1 MFIMDYGGVLMF
13 LLLFSLL
20 LIWANIYFFIKKKY
34 LYLFTPCML
43 FLPDYY
49 GIEIS
54 YSLPIITV
62 TRMMFLVFYI
72 YVFLNKKRSITVE
85 KIKNSINDKRFSK
98 ELYFL
103 FLYFVFR
110 IISNCYYIP
119 TYGQASKTILL
130 IVFEQFLL
138 VVAFY
143 MLAPTKQELVILF
156 KSIIWT
162 AAVLFVLGIVES
174 FTHYKLFDGLYTVS
188 RPMLNDVYIRLG
200 FLRSVTTMGL
210 PNFYGNMCV
219 LVTPFIIYLLRI
231 TNEKKYT
238 LILFLNV
245 LAIIHSGCRS
255 DILFF
260 FFIILIC
267 VLFIY
272 RTKEERIS
280 FAKSI
285 SIVLI
290 MLFIWIITL
299 SSVNESCRYYYSGTG
314 KSILN
319 LAGFDFDLNANA
331 PDGTNGYGD
340 NSDAVYSRTFQLSA
354 IDYTL
359 SVTPLFGLGSGC
371 ENRGDIQYLY
381 NGKWR
386 QGNGFDLG
394 IVEIICS
401 EGLIGLLGYLS
412 LFLFFVIAIINLKSS
427 KTICT
432 HMQLDL
438 ALLLVLSYILCI
450 FSTSNMPHFLTLIT
464 VILFLMRVN
473 HA

>member
-1 MFIMDYGGVLMF
+1 MY
-13 LLLFSLL
+13 
-20 LIWANIYFFIKKKY
+20 
-34 LYLFTPCML
+34 
-43 FLPDYY
+43 
-49 GIEIS
+49 
-54 YSLPIITV
+54 
-62 TRMMFLVFYI
+62 LVFYI
-72 YVFLNKKRSITVE
+72 YAFLNRKRSLSVE
-85 KIKNSINDKRFSK
+85 KITKHLKNKCLPK

-103 FLYFVFR
+103 LLYFVFR
-110 IISNCYYIP
+110 IISNCYYIA
-119 TYGQASKTILL
+119 TYGQAAKTILL
-130 IVFEQFLL
+130 VIFEQLLL
-138 VVAFY
+138 VIAFY
-143 MLAPTKQELVILF
+143 ILAPTKQELDALY
-156 KSIIWT
+156 KSIVWA

-174 FTHYKLFDGLYTVS
+174 FTHFKVFDEFYTIS
-188 RPMLNDVYIRLG
+188 RPMLNSVYIRLG
-200 FLRSVTTMGL
+200 FLRAVTTMGL

-219 LVTPFIIYLLRI
+219 LVTPFIIYLLKI
-231 TNEKKYT
+231 TKERKYT
-238 LILFLNV
+238 IILILDI

-267 VLFIY
+267 VLFFC
-272 RTKEERIS
+272 RTKKERIAFS
-280 FAKSI
+280 KSI
-285 SIVLI
+285 TAVFI

-299 SSVNESCRYYYSGTG
+299 SYVDESCRYFYSGTG

-319 LAGFDFDLNANA
+319 LAGFDFDLNANS
-331 PDGTNGYGD
+331 PDGISGYGD
-340 NSDAVYSRTFQLSA
+340 NSDAAYSRTFQLSA

-359 SVTPLFGLGSGC
+359 SINPLFGLGSGC

-386 QGNGFDLG
+386 QGTGFDLG
-394 IVEIICS
+394 LVEIICS